1 MTSADGDWGYPPRR
15 PFVLLGVYFVVGTL
29 QLLLTVWRPPLPG
42 TPVRLNLLLAT
53 IAIVQVILTFVAGAV
68 LANWALPYLVGSGIV
83 VSAVSAAGAAGG
95 QGQLVAGMYLA
106 VLGVFAGYF
115 LSRRAVRTLLA
126 LATVAFGTA
135 LAVNRLLDSLGYV
148 IGLVFLVG
156 GVTLVVASLVERLRA
171 AAMHDPLTGAL
182 NRRGL
187 QQAATS
193 LHDLDAR
200 RHDETTV
207 VEIDLNGFKAYNDT
221 HGHQAGD
228 DLLADAVR
236 DWSAVL
242 RRSDVL
248 SRTGG
253 DEFVLLLPATTAVEA
268 EALLERM
275 RAVNAVRWSA
285 GVTVWRPGEALPE
298 ALGHADEAMY
308 RAKTQQR
315 NTP

>member
-1 MTSADGDWGYPPRR
+1 M
-15 PFVLLGVYFVVGTL
+15 
-29 QLLLTVWRPPLPG
+29 LLTALAGWR
-42 TPVRLNLLLAT
+42 LAT
-53 IAIVQVILTFVAGAV
+53 RV
-68 LANWALPYLVGSGIV
+68 LPYLVASGMV
-83 VSAVSAAGAAGG
+83 VCAVSAAGAAGG
-95 QGQLVAGMYLA
+95 QGELVAGMYLA
-106 VLGVFAGYF
+106 VLGVFSGYF
-115 LSRRAVRTLLA
+115 LPRRPVRVLLM
-126 LATVAFGTA
+126 LAAVAFGGA
-135 LAVNRLLDSLGYV
+135 LAFNRLLDSLGYLIAIIVLV
-148 IGLVFLVG
+148 I
-156 GVTLVVASLVERLRA
+156 GVTLIVSSLVEHLRGA
-171 AAMHDPLTGAL
+171 ALHDPLTGAL

-187 QQAATS
+187 LHAAKS

-207 VEIDLNGFKAYNDT
+207 VEIDLNGFKEYNDT

-236 DWSAVL
+236 DWSSVL

-268 EALLERM
+268 EALIERM
-275 RAVNAVRWSA
+275 REANPVRWSA
-285 GVTVWRPGEALPE
+285 GVTVWMPGAALPE

-315 NTP
+315 DTP